1 MNQDNA
7 RRCSCKSKHQQKAK
21 ISDKKC
27 LAIKA
32 LSYGTLEV
40 PRKHMNISD
49 GYPYTKIS
57 SVRKDKDVY
66 HGDGRDE
73 EKGGRGGDGRGGE
86 GAIIHRK
93 LITGQQ
99 QGIDCANNGEWIMTE
114 GSGLMQK

>member
-1 MNQDNA
+1 MQ
-7 RRCSCKSKHQQKAK
+7 
-21 ISDKKC
+21 
-27 LAIKA
+27 IKA

-40 PRKHMNISD
+40 SRKHMNNSG
-49 GYPYTKIS
+49 GYPYTKRS

-66 HGDGRDE
+66 HGNGKDE

-86 GAIIHRK
+86 GAIHRK

>member
-1 MNQDNA
+1 MRHCREA
-7 RRCSCKSKHQQKAK
+7 TKTFEFFT
-21 ISDKKC
+21 KK
-27 LAIKA
+27 
-32 LSYGTLEV
+32 
-40 PRKHMNISD
+40 
-49 GYPYTKIS
+49 S
-57 SVRKDKDVY
+57 SVRKNKDVY

-86 GAIIHRK
+86 GAIHRK